1 MLQFD
6 KEHERKNFKDHVAT
20 LTDYGNIKIL
30 DFKNPKSS
38 NYRIRFLFEEDYCR
52 LHISGDLGELTAVN
66 YDNMCYEC
74 FTDFTHSLGYF
85 REKVK
90 CHNRPFWNFD
100 YDLAKEELKERLEEL
115 DPEPEDED
123 QTKEE
128 YIDEII
134 SDCLDD
140 FGNDGL
146 GRQAYDILSEIDAD
160 CFEWISD
167 IGKVSSGIL
176 ELYMFAFELAQEQLK
191 QKGDSNGQQSEGTT

>member
-90 CHNRPFWNFD
+90 CHNRP
-100 YDLAKEELKERLEEL
+100 
-115 DPEPEDED
+115 
-123 QTKEE
+123 